1 MSERLE
7 NHPAIV
13 TGAGSGIGRAT
24 ALRLVSE
31 GAVVLAVDRRPEGV
45 AETARMAGNGP
56 GRCVAVGRDITEAS
70 APADLIRQCI
80 EECGPPRIL
89 VNNAGMGHARPAHGT
104 EDRHLDAV
112 INVNIRA
119 LLRLTRETIPVMRE
133 GGAGGAIVNIASVF
147 GMLGFPGNSIY
158 SASKAAVI
166 GLTQNMAADYGPYN
180 IRVNA
185 ISPGLIRTGMTKS
198 AFETNDDYFIEDGL
212 ISQTPLGRSAD
223 PNEVA
228 SCVAFLCSDD
238 ASFVTGQTLAVDGG
252 WVTTKYRPFPDE
264 PNN

>member
-1 MSERLE
+1 MTERLDSR
-7 NHPAIV
+7 PAIV

-24 ALRLVSE
+24 ALRLVLE
-31 GAVVLAVDRRPEGV
+31 GAHVLAVDRRPEGA

-56 GRCVAVGRDITEAS
+56 GRCIAEGRDITEAS
-70 APADLIRQCI
+70 APADLVGQCI
-80 EECGPPRIL
+80 DEFGPPRIL

-104 EDRHLDAV
+104 LDRHLDAV

-119 LLRLTRETIPVMRE
+119 LLRLARETIAIMRA
-133 GGAGGAIVNIASVF
+133 GGDGGAIVNIASVF

-185 ISPGLIRTGMTKS
+185 IAPGLIRTGMTKR

-212 ISQTPLGRSAD
+212 INQTPLGRAAD
-223 PNEVA
+223 PSEVA
-228 SCVAFLCSDD
+228 ACVAFLCSDD

-252 WVTTKYRPFPDE
+252 WVTTKFRPFPDDMHD
-264 PNN
+264 